1 MNEDERP
8 PREAEDPSDEATSP
22 DETRESA
29 EPSESTS
36 SDETTSRDEARE
48 SAEPSE
54 STSSDEPREE
64 GAHEE
69 SREGV
74 RDESSTASDAASE
87 DESGSTAEDA
97 SEAAKDGED
106 DATESTSGADDA
118 ADDAK
123 DESGERADEGTPPR
137 EETAAALEA
146 EAAAARE
153 AVTEASKPEPPRYPP
168 PDARTQKLAGW
179 GCIFLLITLTLGFV
193 VVFRVAFMRLTA
205 LDTNMNGYEITT
217 GPADATRRPD
227 REPERGM
234 HSTAPAGGGV
244 PWRTDL
250 EEAFREARR
259 TERPMLL
266 HFEARWAMASRDM
279 LEGTYA
285 NVTVREALGSFVP
298 VRIDL
303 SERDAN
309 EEELVRRYRV
319 EGLPHVVYAA
329 PDGHRLRPDSKTLV
343 DASDMEVFLQEA
355 LGAWQDGRR
364 YDEPVP
370 DEATSESAMGGSSA
384 NDDSNA
390 NEDSNDSNA
399 NGIDSNATDD
409 GR

>member
-1 MNEDERP
+1 MPPMNDERP
-8 PREAEDPSDEATSP
+8 PREAEDP
-22 DETRESA
+22 
-29 EPSESTS
+29 

-64 GAHEE
+64 GAHDDAR
-69 SREGV
+69 SEGAQ
-74 RDESSTASDAASE
+74 DESSRRESDTGASDTGASSAASDEESDSSADDASEGAKDAEHDATASTSR
-87 DESGSTAEDA
+87 AEDPSSRRGQPPTDPA
-97 SEAAKDGED
+97 EAAKDEAGSE
-106 DATESTSGADDA
+106 
-118 ADDAK
+118 K
-123 DESGERADEGTPPR
+123 RADEGTPPR

-179 GCIFLLITLTLGFV
+179 GCVFLLIALTFGFV

-227 REPERGM
+227 REPESGT
-234 HSTAPAGGGV
+234 HSTAPEGGGV
-244 PWRTDL
+244 AWRTDL
-250 EEAFREARR
+250 EAAFREARR
-259 TERPMLL
+259 TERPLLL

-303 SERDAN
+303 TERDAS

-319 EGLPHVVYAA
+319 EGLPHVVYIA
-329 PDGHRLRPDSKTLV
+329 PEGYRLRPDSKTLV

-370 DEATSESAMGGSSA
+370 ADETNAPGVTGST
-384 NDDSNA
+384 DSNA
-390 NEDSNDSNA
+390 SDESTSPPSTNEP
-399 NGIDSNATDD
+399 
-409 GR
+409 

>member
-1 MNEDERP
+1 MPPMNEDERP
-8 PREAEDPSDEATSP
+8 PREAEDPGDEAPSR
-22 DETRESA
+22 DAARESS
-29 EPSESTS
+29 EPSGSTS
-36 SDETTSRDEARE
+36 SDGDEVARE
-48 SAEPSE
+48 ASA
-54 STSSDEPREE
+54 SD
-64 GAHEE
+64 G
-69 SREGV
+69 
-74 RDESSTASDAASE
+74 ASDASSTE
-87 DESGSTAEDA
+87 DEADSSTKDVTDVASDATSHADDPTDGAAERSR
-97 SEAAKDGED
+97 SEGED
-106 DATESTSGADDA
+106 SAGSDVAH
-118 ADDAK
+118 
-123 DESGERADEGTPPR
+123 DEDSKAERTPPR

-179 GCIFLLITLTLGFV
+179 GCVFLLITLTFGFV

-217 GPADATRRPD
+217 APGDATRRAD
-227 REPERGM
+227 RDPQRRGT
-234 HSTAPAGGGV
+234 HDTAPAGGGV

-250 EEAFREARR
+250 EAAFREARR
-259 TERPMLL
+259 TERPLLL

-285 NVTVREALGSFVP
+285 NVTVREALGAFVP

-303 SERDAN
+303 TERDAS

-319 EGLPHVVYAA
+319 EGLPHVVYIA
-329 PDGHRLRPDSKTLV
+329 PEGYRLRPDSKTLV

-370 DEATSESAMGGSSA
+370 ADE
-384 NDDSNA
+384 SNA
-390 NEDSNDSNA
+390 PGVTGANDSNA
-399 NGIDSNATDD
+399 PNANEP
-409 GR
+409 